1 MKREYSGTELWI
13 ARQAPALLAEE
24 QARWLALLDE
34 GERQRWERF
43 RQERDRAGF
52 LLGKVLTRSVLAARL
67 GCRPEEL
74 VFSPDLHGKPRLKH
88 PAAPML
94 LFNLSHTPGMAVL
107 AVAEG
112 REPGVDVESF
122 RRKVDALALARRY
135 FATPE
140 LAILDTLDGEALQ
153 EHFITLWTLKEAWL
167 KAKGTGLREPLD
179 AFWFDLGG
187 KRPTVAFSSQL
198 DEDPAAWQLR
208 LYREDEWCIALALQ
222 GPPLP
227 EEPRLLYWQGPWGV
241 TASISAGW
249 QYRGS

>member
-1 MKREYSGTELWI
+1 MKHGFSGTELWV
-13 ARQAPALLAEE
+13 ARQAPVLAPEV
-24 QARWLALLDE
+24 QAYWLALLDE
-34 GERQRWERF
+34 GERQRWQRF
-43 RQERDRAGF
+43 RQERARAGF

-67 GCRPEEL
+67 GCSPGEL
-74 VFSPDLHGKPRLKH
+74 VFNPDVHGKPRLKH
-88 PAAPML
+88 PDSPTL

-122 RRKVDALALARRY
+122 RREVDALALARRY

-153 EHFITLWTLKEAWL
+153 ERFITLWTLKEAWL

-187 KRPTVAFSSQL
+187 TQPTVTFSSL
-198 DEDPAAWQLR
+198 LEEDPADWQLR

-222 GPPLP
+222 GPALS
-227 EEPRLLYWQGPWGV
+227 EEPRLMYWQGP
-241 TASISAGW
+241 
-249 QYRGS
+249 